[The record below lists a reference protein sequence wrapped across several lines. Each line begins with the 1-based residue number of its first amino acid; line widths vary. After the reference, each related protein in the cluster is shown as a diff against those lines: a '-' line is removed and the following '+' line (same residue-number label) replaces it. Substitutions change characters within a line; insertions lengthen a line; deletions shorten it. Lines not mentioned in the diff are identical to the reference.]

1 LDVLFCILF
10 RYWPLGLDR
19 AAEVRWLSTRRRLRI
34 ARRRPPRQPLL
45 PGKLRC
51 AGDRLELADTVEKR
65 VCRSGAGTA
74 AKFDLIERPLLNA
87 TRSGDGLDPQQN
99 RVDQVLSSFSTE

>member
-34 ARRRPPRQPLL
+34 ATRRPPRQPLL
-45 PGKLRC
+45 TSKLRC
-51 AGDRLELADTVEKR
+51 AGDRLEVACSVEKLEN
-65 VCRSGAGTA
+65 APA
-74 AKFDLIERPLLNA
+74 AFSAK
-87 TRSGDGLDPQQN
+87 
-99 RVDQVLSSFSTE
+99 LSRGRQFAV